1 MNQQSS
7 GGNSTNDSQ
16 LTVEV
21 AQEFHR
27 RIAAIVDAVQAGILR
42 AGLHDLLGYA
52 TDYAFGPDRGRQT
65 LVLKTR
71 NRSTYVRLQWNTVLG
86 DAPADRQVVD
96 DAIANA
102 INELS

>member
-1 MNQQSS
+1 MSQQTSS
-7 GGNSTNDSQ
+7 SDSADEPL
-16 LTVEV
+16 LTAEV

-27 RIAAIVDAVQAGILR
+27 RIAAIINAVQTGILR

-52 TDYAFGPDRGRQT
+52 TDYAFGAERGRQT

-71 NRSTYVRLQWNTVLG
+71 NRSTYIRLQWNTVLG
-86 DAPADRQVVD
+86 DAEADRQLVN
-96 DAIANA
+96 DAIGSA